1 MAAVVAFSFLI
12 VALGVVKGI
21 ERFTKPLMLLL
32 LGLLIFMALRSV
44 TLDGFMDGV
53 SFYLKPDFSKLQD
66 NFGEAVW
73 AAMGQAFFTLSTGMG
88 GIAIFGSYMS
98 TKHRLLNEALF
109 IAGLDTAVALLSG
122 FVIFPACFTYG
133 INPDAGPNLLF
144 VTMTMVFQT

>member
-53 SFYLKPDFSKLQD
+53 SFYLKPDFSK
-66 NFGEAVW
+66 V
-73 AAMGQAFFTLSTGMG
+73 TG
-88 GIAIFGSYMS
+88 
-98 TKHRLLNEALF
+98 
-109 IAGLDTAVALLSG
+109 
-122 FVIFPACFTYG
+122 
-133 INPDAGPNLLF
+133 
-144 VTMTMVFQT
+144 

>member
-1 MAAVVAFSFLI
+1 
-12 VALGVVKGI
+12 
-21 ERFTKPLMLLL
+21 
-32 LGLLIFMALRSV
+32 
-44 TLDGFMDGV
+44 
-53 SFYLKPDFSKLQD
+53 
-66 NFGEAVW
+66 
-73 AAMGQAFFTLSTGMG
+73 MG